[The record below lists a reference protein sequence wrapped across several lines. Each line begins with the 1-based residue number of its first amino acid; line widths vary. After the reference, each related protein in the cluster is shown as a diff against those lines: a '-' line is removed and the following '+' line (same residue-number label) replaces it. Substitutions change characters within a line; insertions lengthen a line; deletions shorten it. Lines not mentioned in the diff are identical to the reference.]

1 MMVGAFGEVKRMN
14 YNEAISYVYQFS
26 NYEAVPRPHADD
38 NYDLRRVYEILQR
51 LGNPHLKAKSL
62 HITGTNGKGS
72 TAAMLASVLS
82 AAGYKTGL
90 YTSPH
95 LITSRERLMIDGQMI
110 SEAELADI
118 VTRLKPQVEAVN
130 QKATYGVLTVFEILT
145 VLCFV
150 YFAEHQL
157 DFQVMEVGMGGRY
170 DATNVI
176 QPEVCF
182 LTSISYD
189 HCDILGDTLTKIAG
203 EKCGIIKPGCTV
215 ISHPQ
220 AEEAARVIHNDCREK
235 KVKLIEVGREVTR
248 QGLAFDFEHQEIE
261 VKGRLDTYRVSIP
274 LLGQYQL
281 DNTAAVIAGLEVLIE
296 KGYRITPEQIKQGL
310 AAVQF
315 PGRMNII
322 SRQPLIVVDGGHNPG
337 AAHNLKE
344 ALLKYFHPA
353 RRILVT
359 GIANDKDIPAIIQEL
374 APIFQIVIVTRAHS
388 QRAATTERLAAE
400 FAKHGITAIQTEN
413 VVSGIEEAKKL
424 AALNDLIVITGSLYV
439 VGEAKEYIEGY
450 RGNH

>member
-1 MMVGAFGEVKRMN
+1 MN
-14 YNEAISYVYQFS
+14 YNEAINYVYQFT
-26 NYEAVPRPHADD
+26 NYEAVPRPHAED
-38 NYDLRRVYEILQR
+38 NYDLRRLFEVLDL

-72 TAAMLASVLS
+72 TAVMLASVLS

-95 LITSRERLMIDGQMI
+95 LITSRERFTVDGKMI
-110 SEAELADI
+110 SEQQLADI
-118 VTRLKPQVEAVN
+118 VTRIKPEIEAVN
-130 QKATYGVLTVFEILT
+130 TKATYGILTVFEILT
-145 VLCFV
+145 VVSFV
-150 YFAEHQL
+150 FFAEQKV

-176 QPEVCF
+176 QPLVCF
-182 LTSISYD
+182 LTAISYD

-220 AEEAARVIHNDCREK
+220 EAEAAAVIFQDCSQK
-235 KVKLIEVGREVTR
+235 NVKLIQVGQEVTR
-248 QGLAFDFEHQEIE
+248 RSMDFNFDGQRIEI
-261 VKGRLDTYRVSIP
+261 KGRLDRYQVAIP

-296 KGYRITPEQIKQGL
+296 KGYKISKAQIIKGL
-310 AAVQF
+310 AAVEF
-315 PGRMNII
+315 PGRMNIV
-322 SRQPLIVVDGGHNPG
+322 SRNPLIVMDGGHNPG

-344 ALLKYFHPA
+344 ALLKYFPDYNK
-353 RRILVT
+353 ILVT
-359 GIANDKDIPAIIQEL
+359 GMAGDKDIPGIIKEL
-374 APIFQIVIVTRAHS
+374 APLFKTVIVTRAHS
-388 QRAATTERLAAE
+388 QRAAKTDFLAAE
-400 FAKHGITAIQTEN
+400 FAKYKITAIQTEN
-413 VVSGIEEAKKL
+413 VVKALEEAKKL
-424 AALNDLIVITGSLYV
+424 AGPKDVIVVTGSLYV

-450 RGNH
+450 KGNH

>member
-1 MMVGAFGEVKRMN
+1 MN
-14 YNEAISYVYQFS
+14 YNEAIQYVYQFA

-38 NYDLRRVYEILQR
+38 NYDLRRLYEVLER
-51 LGNPHLKAKSL
+51 RGNPHLKAKSL

-95 LITSRERLMIDGQMI
+95 LITSRERFAIDGKMI
-110 SEAELADI
+110 SEKELADI
-118 VTRLKPQVEAVN
+118 VTRIRPDIEAVN

-150 YFAEHQL
+150 YFAENKL
-157 DFQVMEVGMGGRY
+157 DFQVVEVGMGGRF

-176 QPEVCF
+176 RPEICF

-203 EKCGIIKPGCTV
+203 EKCGIIKPGCAV

-220 AEEAARVIHNDCREK
+220 DEEAGLVIRRDCEQK
-235 KVKLIEVGREVTR
+235 KVKLIEIGRDVTR
-248 QGLAFDFEHQEIE
+248 RGLKFDFEHQEIE
-261 VKGRLDTYRVSIP
+261 VRGRLADYRVSIP

-281 DNTAAVIAGLEVLIE
+281 DNTAAAVAGLEVLIE
-296 KGYRITPEQIKQGL
+296 KGYSISIDQIKRGL

-322 SRQPLIVVDGGHNPG
+322 SREPWIVVDGGHNPG

-344 ALLKYFHPA
+344 AILKYFKPA
-353 RRILVT
+353 RRILVV
-359 GIANDKDIPAIIQEL
+359 GIAGDKDIPAIIQEL
-374 APIFQIVIVTRAHS
+374 APVFQTVIVTRAHS
-388 QRAATTERLAAE
+388 QRAAKTDILAAQ
-400 FAKHGITAIQTEN
+400 FAKYGITAIQTEN
-413 VVSGIEEAKKL
+413 VVKAVEEAKKI
-424 AALNDLIVITGSLYV
+424 ANSQDLIVITGSLYV
-439 VGEAKEYIEGY
+439 VGEAKEYIDGY
-450 RGNH
+450 TGNH